1 MTIAY
6 ATMKQLLPAT
16 VIFLTA
22 LAPAVY
28 VQDNL
33 PYTTYTSF
41 SEVLEGSNAR
51 YPAIARISDP
61 GAEGRRVYTGFFFYQ
76 CLQFD
81 TTGRYL
87 LGMKVHFQNRSV
99 EPANRGDIGFIDLK
113 NEYKWTEGGLHRVD
127 LHPRISRDGRIVSI
141 DATHEG
147 LGRQRYVINISH
159 IVDNPPNRRASVQ

>member
-6 ATMKQLLPAT
+6 AALKQLLPAT

-41 SEVLEGSNAR
+41 NEILEGSNAR
-51 YPAIARISDP
+51 YPAITRVSDP

-87 LGMKVHFQNRSV
+87 LGMKVYIQNRIV
-99 EPANRGDIGFIDLK
+99 EPADRGDIGFIDLK
-113 NEYKWTEGGLHRVD
+113 NEYKWTKIGETTAWNWQQGARLQWRPRSDEIVWNDRSDDGKKFCLPRV
-127 LHPRISRDGRIVSI
+127 
-141 DATHEG
+141 
-147 LGRQRYVINISH
+147 
-159 IVDNPPNRRASVQ
+159 